1 MLYPDRIMNQNKI
14 RAFIAFHLPEK
25 VRTHIRDL
33 QTHLRSLGLRMRW
46 VAPEN
51 IHLTLKF
58 LGDINPSDTERIA
71 GAMSEAAADTSFLH
85 LGAKGIGVF
94 PSVRKARVLWIGLTG
109 DTHNLIALQNR
120 LDECLSTLGYEKE
133 SRSFKAHLTLARAK
147 ESPDPK
153 ELVQAMEKFA
163 NFASPDF
170 AAEELILWQSQL
182 KPSGAVYTKL
192 KSVFLTSC

>member
-1 MLYPDRIMNQNKI
+1 MNQNKI
-14 RAFIAFHLPEK
+14 RAFIAFHLPEN
-25 VRTHIRDL
+25 VRKHIRDL
-33 QTHLRSLGLRMRW
+33 QDHLRSGGLHLRW

-71 GAMSEAAADTSFLH
+71 QAMSQSVQETSRLH

-94 PSVRKARVLWIGLTG
+94 PTVRKARVLWIGLSG
-109 DTHNLIALQNR
+109 DTHELIQLQNR
-120 LDECLSTLGYEKE
+120 LDDRLSDLGYEKE
-133 SRSFKAHLTLARAK
+133 SRPFKAHLTLARAK

-163 NFASPDF
+163 SFASPDF
-170 AAEELILWQSQL
+170 SAEELILWQSQL

-192 KSVFLTSC
+192 RSVFLASC

>member
-1 MLYPDRIMNQNKI
+1 MNQNKI
-14 RAFIAFHLPEK
+14 RAFIAFHLPED
-25 VRTHIRDL
+25 VRTYIRDL
-33 QTHLRSLGLRMRW
+33 QNQLRSRGLDLRW

-58 LGDINPSDTERIA
+58 LGDINPSDTEQIA
-71 GAMSEAAADTSFLH
+71 QAMSQAVQGTSALH
-85 LGAKGIGVF
+85 LGAKGLGVF
-94 PSVRKARVLWIGLTG
+94 PTVRKARVLWIGLTG
-109 DTHNLIALQNR
+109 DTHDLIGLQNR
-120 LDECLSTLGYEKE
+120 LDDRLAELGYEKE
-133 SRSFKAHLTLARAK
+133 SRAFKAHLTIARAK

-153 ELVQAMEKFA
+153 QVLEAMEKFA

-192 KSVFLTSC
+192 KSVSLTRS